1 MSDPDIAQIHRALLE
16 LSADIDAQAAD
27 LLADWR
33 PRIERDAFRPS
44 ADNLARYI
52 ALHRRDLRA
61 LQRKLMPF
69 GLSSLGRLESRVAPS
84 LAAVTASLA
93 CLQGQG
99 RAKTRHPST
108 SAFFAGS
115 GD

>member
-1 MSDPDIAQIHRALLE
+1 MSEPDIAQIHRALIE

-27 LLADWR
+27 LMADWR
-33 PRIERDAFRPS
+33 PRIERDPFQPS

-52 ALHRRDLRA
+52 APRHHDLRP

-69 GLSSLGRLESRVAPS
+69 GLSSLGRLECRVAPS
-84 LAAVTASLA
+84 LAAVTTSLA
-93 CLQGQG
+93 HVQG
-99 RAKTRHPST
+99 RAKRKHATRRRARSSP
-108 SAFFAGS
+108 GS